1 MPYDGPYE
9 VIKRGEKAFTI
20 KVRSKETVVSID
32 RLKPAFTLVETA
44 PDDREVTIRSQTAL
58 PVDGQQIINQQQQP
72 HQEQPE
78 QQQRHQRRSVRR
90 VRFVDRYQAG
100 FP

>member
-9 VIKRGEKAFTI
+9 VIKRGEKTFTI
-20 KVRSKETVVSID
+20 KVRSKKIVVSID

-44 PDDREVTIRSQTAL
+44 PDDREVTIRSQTVL
-58 PVDGQQIINQQQQP
+58 PILPAARDNPQPADGQQIINQQQQP

-78 QQQRHQRRSVRR
+78 QQ
-90 VRFVDRYQAG
+90 
-100 FP
+100 